1 MSLTEL
7 NHTPRDPRSGRL
19 SGTNAAKFGND
30 KGRLLALPSDCFCR
44 T

>member
-1 MSLTEL
+1 M
-7 NHTPRDPRSGRL
+7 